1 MDIFGYFIFR
11 KLIYIKHHEKNIV
24 HLSSYELVRSVG
36 GVDKKT
42 SKKNHFTLVGLFS
55 RDRGNLTGASENV
68 GKFLL
73 LIWRRSDYRL
83 VTWMFPSP
91 IGNQCALF

>member
-42 SKKNHFTLVGLFS
+42 SKKITSHWLVYLVGIG
-55 RDRGNLTGASENV
+55 GNLTVASGNV
-68 GKFLL
+68 GKICRLL
-73 LIWRRSDYRL
+73 LSLIRRGSDGRL
-83 VTWMFPSP
+83 VS
-91 IGNQCALF
+91 